1 MTVQAHIEGLSDQ
14 DRAAL
19 RKLLAAVGVIRAQDP
34 EMPLQ
39 QVALFLEIA
48 IQEGQSLN
56 ELQHR
61 IGMANSSTSRGVSSL
76 STRVVQGREGLGLVS
91 NDPDPNERRRNLH
104 NLTPKGEWLA
114 RRCADAVCEARIAA
128 E

>member
-1 MTVQAHIEGLSDQ
+1 MTMTADIEGLTDL

-19 RKLLAAVGVIRAQDP
+19 RRLLAAVSAIRAEDP

-48 IQEGQSLN
+48 ICEGQSLN

-61 IGMANSSTSRGVSSL
+61 IGMANSSTSRGVTSL
-76 STRVVQGREGLGLVS
+76 STRVMQGRRGLGLVS
-91 NDPDPNERRRNLH
+91 NEPDPTERRRNLH
-104 NLTPKGEWLA
+104 NLTPKGESLA
-114 RRCADAVCEARIAA
+114 RRCIEALDGRSGRD
-128 E
+128 

>member
-1 MTVQAHIEGLSDQ
+1 MDASIDIQGLSDL

-19 RKLLAAVGVIRAQDP
+19 RRLLAAVSVIRAEDP

-48 IQEGQSLN
+48 IREGQSLN

-61 IGMANSSTSRGVSSL
+61 IGMANSSTSRGVTSL
-76 STRVVQGREGLGLVS
+76 STRVMQGREGLGLVS
-91 NDPDPNERRRNLH
+91 NDPDPTERRRNLH
-104 NLTPKGEWLA
+104 NLTPKGESLA
-114 RRCADAVCEARIAA
+114 RHCVEVLSGGRSSQD
-128 E
+128 